1 MRVSSVFL
9 LALSAQ
15 LLGAPKVANPSFEA
29 KRFAKWPGYVGANG
43 GVIPGW
49 QHSGKE
55 GVNPVFEPREGKP
68 PRVRHAFSDNGRIT
82 HGRQVGFIQNTGRI
96 SQKVPGFEKG
106 KTYRVLFLENARDN
120 HAPERNPK
128 LKVTLGGKLIV
139 SEHAVKPVDGFETR
153 RIPYARV
160 ESATFTAPADGAFE
174 LVFEATFGDRVAVL
188 LDHVRIEEVKQP

>member
-1 MRVSSVFL
+1 MRVSFVFL

-15 LLGAPKVANPSFEA
+15 LLAAPKVANPSFEA

-49 QHSGKE
+49 KHTGKE
-55 GVNPVFEPREGKP
+55 GVNPIFEPREGKP
-68 PRVRHAFSDNGRIT
+68 PRVRHAFSDNGRIP
-82 HGRQVGFIQNTGRI
+82 HGRQVVFIQNAGKL

-106 KTYRVLFLENARDN
+106 KTYRVLFFANARHN
-120 HAPERNPK
+120 HAPDRNPR
-128 LKVTLGGKLIV
+128 LKVTLGGELIV
-139 SEHAVKPVDGFETR
+139 SEHAVKPVDGIEAR
-153 RIPYARV
+153 RVPYARV
-160 ESATFTAPADGAFE
+160 ESATFKAPADGAFE